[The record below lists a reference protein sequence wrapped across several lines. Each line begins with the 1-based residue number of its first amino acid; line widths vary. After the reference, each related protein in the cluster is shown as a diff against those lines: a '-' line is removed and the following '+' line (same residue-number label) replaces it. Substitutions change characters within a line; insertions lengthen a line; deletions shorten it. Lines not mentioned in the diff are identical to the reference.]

1 MGDERLV
8 RGDDMLAVL
17 QRGRDQLARH
27 ALAAADQLDHD
38 IGIAP
43 RQRRRV
49 GLPAHAAEI
58 EAAVARSVA
67 RRHGDQLELAP
78 GAPLQQLGI
87 LPQQPHRAGADR
99 AEPGNRDFER
109 RLHGGET
116 STGSLV
122 RPSTTRSSPAPPR
135 MRTIL

>member
-1 MGDERLV
+1 MGEERLV

-17 QRGRDQLARH
+17 QRRRDELPRH
-27 ALAAADQLDHD
+27 ALAAADRARPRH
-38 IGIAP
+38 P
-43 RQRRRV
+43 HRPRRQRRRV

-58 EAAVARSVA
+58 KAAVASPVA
-67 RRHGDQLELAP
+67 RGDGDQRELAP

-87 LPQQPHRAGADR
+87 LPQQPHRAGTDR

-116 STGSLV
+116 STGYV
-122 RPSTTRSSPAPPR
+122 WCMTRVASNNRYGRA
-135 MRTIL
+135 